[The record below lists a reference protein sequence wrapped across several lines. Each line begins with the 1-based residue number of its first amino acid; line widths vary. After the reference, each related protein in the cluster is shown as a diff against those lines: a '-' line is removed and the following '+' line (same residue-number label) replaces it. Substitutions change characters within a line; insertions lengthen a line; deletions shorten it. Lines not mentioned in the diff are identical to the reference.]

1 VVLGYT
7 GNNDGAGD
15 QVFSVV
21 RPAGA
26 VPCADSYNDDLNAAG
41 NADYILTTDSHPAGA
56 FSFTT
61 SYQPPEPGGYLV
73 CTWTENAQ
81 TVLAGPVTTTFTA
94 RGPQAML
101 AVSLPVAP
109 THDRTFT
116 IQYTTQTDQ
125 NLDLSSII
133 KPAGATSC
141 AANYSLELDQ
151 DGNAATTLTSSQN
164 VCGGPAT
171 STSTATEPAG
181 SYLICSWIQGP
192 DGSEVDAAT
201 TTPVTIPAP
210 PPKPQQ
216 PKLHITHASLSHKH
230 GATIKGTTA
239 PALAGRVEVYV
250 ACGKASTSTAPR
262 IADGRFNA
270 HLKLP
275 RTCRRA
281 MHATVGVV
289 WPGSATFRRQVL
301 TKALRVTA

>member
-1 VVLGYT
+1 
-7 GNNDGAGD
+7 
-15 QVFSVV
+15 VFSGECSSRV
-21 RPAGA
+21 RSVRGLPTRR
-26 VPCADSYNDDLNAAG
+26 LNAAG
-41 NADYILTTDSHPAGA
+41 NADYILTTDSAPGRGLQLHHELPA
-56 FSFTT
+56 T
-61 SYQPPEPGGYLV
+61 EPGGYLV

-81 TVLAGPVTTTFTA
+81 TVLAGPVTPPKFTA

-116 IQYTTQTDQ
+116 IQLHTQTDQ
-125 NLDLSSII
+125 NLDSPRSSS
-133 KPAGATSC
+133 PGATSC

-151 DGNAATTLTSSQN
+151 DGNAATTLTSKPKRLRWSGDQH
-164 VCGGPAT
+164 VDRDRTGR
-171 STSTATEPAG
+171 
-181 SYLICSWIQGP
+181 LIP
-192 DGSEVDAAT
+192 DLQLDPGTRRQRGRRRHHGRRSPSRHPRPSPSSPSV
-201 TTPVTIPAP
+201 
-210 PPKPQQ
+210 
-216 PKLHITHASLSHKH
+216 HITHASLSHKH

-289 WPGSATFRRQVL
+289 CLDQRPSDVSAHESAPRHRVIPSRHTFTL
-301 TKALRVTA
+301 